1 LLLLHVERVA
11 AVWCPGLVG
20 DNSARRWL
28 VTWSRATAK
37 SDAEQK
43 RRERKKG
50 KGREPYTTLN
60 KVCLGI
66 ATTGGDRRLCTLD

>member
-1 LLLLHVERVA
+1 
-11 AVWCPGLVG
+11 
-20 DNSARRWL
+20 

-43 RRERKKG
+43 RRERRKG